1 MTDQVK
7 TTTESFSEKLVNI
20 LNMGAM
26 NLAMGIGYRV
36 GLYDA
41 MDTFDAPQ
49 PVRVIA
55 RKAGLNRRY
64 TLEWLS
70 IMVTGGIITLT
81 KDASGDNLYHLPK
94 SYADLLTR
102 RAGNANLGVY
112 TQEIPILTACAMN
125 PVISAFSSG
134 EGLPYEN
141 YKNFSQ
147 FMSEL
152 ANAKHQRV
160 LVDRFLPSVDNGAV
174 VKKMTAGIRVCDL
187 GCGEGVALLIMARAF
202 PGSEFIGMDISE
214 EAIAEAQKEAL
225 RLNLSNATFIR
236 IDAATLSEHKPYE
249 AAFDYITA
257 FDAIHDQTRP
267 LGALKGV
274 WHMLAKNGAFSM
286 VDIAAHTDVSDNLGH
301 SMAPFL
307 YTVSLMHCMPVGLVD
322 SGMGLGMMWG
332 REKALEMLRA
342 AGFDSVSV
350 EEIPDDAFN
359 LHFFCRK

>member
-1 MTDQVK
+1 MTDQVQ
-7 TTTESFSEKLVNI
+7 TTQALFSEKLVNI

-41 MDTFDAPQ
+41 MDTFESPQ

-55 RKAGLNRRY
+55 RKAGLNHRY

-70 IMVTGGIITLT
+70 IMVTGGIIDLT
-81 KDASGDNLYHLPK
+81 KDASGNNLYHLPK
-94 SYADLLTR
+94 GHADLLTR

-112 TQEIPILTACAMN
+112 TQEIPLLATCAMN

-134 EGLPYEN
+134 EGVPYEN
-141 YKNFSQ
+141 YKNFHQ

-152 ANAKHQRV
+152 ANVKHQRV
-160 LVDRFLPSVDNGAV
+160 LVDHFLPSVDNGV
-174 VKKMTAGIRVCDL
+174 IMKKMKTGIRVCDL
-187 GCGEGVALLIMARAF
+187 GCGEGIALLIMARAF
-202 PGSEFIGMDISE
+202 PESEFIGMDISE
-214 EAIAEAQKEAL
+214 EAIGEAQKEAR
-225 RLNLSNATFIR
+225 RLSLSNATFIR
-236 IDAATLSEHKPYE
+236 IDAATLAALRPYE
-249 AAFDYITA
+249 EAFDYITA
-257 FDAIHDQTRP
+257 FDAIHDQSRP
-267 LGALKGV
+267 LATLKGV
-274 WHMLAKNGAFSM
+274 RHMLAKSGAFSM
-286 VDIAAHTDVSDNLGH
+286 IDIAAHSDVSDNLGH

-332 REKALEMLRA
+332 REKALEMLAA
-342 AGFDSVSV
+342 AGFSNVSV
-350 EEIPDDAFN
+350 DEIPDDAFN